1 MISHAA
7 RWPRTRRFGEAT
19 SRPSGATKHWKNI
32 YSGSQL
38 FYLLARLDFLL
49 TSKLLSV
56 RKDGT
61 GTTKSMGLT
70 LEC

>member
-1 MISHAA
+1 MLYGMNWINRKKLTINQGKIMA
-7 RWPRTRRFGEAT
+7 
-19 SRPSGATKHWKNI
+19 KHWKNI

-38 FYLLARLDFLL
+38 FYLLARLDLLL

-56 RKDGT
+56 RKDGA